1 MRAIVVMLLSSLS
14 LQAQP
19 KKEAL
24 WAPPKDDQQYR
35 KVVREPKDG
44 KLTIPMTL
52 HPMGVKIPLSRFYL
66 TPQYSEMKPGNRVP
80 TFMRAYMEQDNFY
93 TRELREKR
101 DILGDLVLEDLVAQI
116 KGNRELGSAMII
128 GGLAYR
134 KLDGDQLF
142 YTRGRPL
149 GDVDEGARQLTAD
162 WQIWFNIREDGIGT
176 LLPEVQKMREHATL
190 LKIRM
195 RYELGTGDFEKA
207 AYTARTFY
215 GLASSFETHPTLIGL
230 LVGIAIQSICLD
242 AVEEMI
248 QQPNCPNLYWSLTEI
263 PAHVLDSR
271 QAHGGE
277 RILSDTMFKPFT
289 DATGPMPESEI
300 YRLMKLYDVAGS
312 MTEVMNTSGV
322 SRLKYN
328 LDAPIRS
335 TDAKKV
341 AAARKLLVDTGMKA
355 DHVKSFSDLQA
366 IVTADI
372 RKYEL
377 LLDEVLITGSLP
389 FPDAMK
395 AGEAAEK
402 RLKDE
407 GGPIAQFFI
416 PTNRKVVAALAR
428 IQQRVAYLRVVEA
441 VRLYAHEHGGRLPA
455 KLADCTV
462 PIPLDPTTLKPF
474 DYTVRDGVA
483 MLSGGVASY
492 QPVDPR
498 ANRHYEIRV
507 KK

>member
-1 MRAIVVMLLSSLS
+1 MRAIVVLLLSGFA

-24 WAPPKDDQQYR
+24 YAPPKDETLYR

-44 KLTIPMTL
+44 QLTIPTTL
-52 HPMGVKIPLSRFYL
+52 HPAGVQRPLSRYYL
-66 TPQYSEMKPGNRVP
+66 TPQYHEMKPGNRVP

-93 TRELREKR
+93 SRELREKR

-116 KGNRELGSAMII
+116 KGNRELGSAMMI

-134 KLDGDQLF
+134 SLDQDQLF
-142 YTRGRPL
+142 HTRGRPL

-162 WQIWFNIREDGIGT
+162 WQIWFNLREDGIGT

-207 AYTARTFY
+207 IYTARTFH
-215 GLASSFETHPTLIGL
+215 GLASSFESHPTLIGL
-230 LVGIAIQSICLD
+230 LVGIAIQSIGLD
-242 AVEEMI
+242 AIEEMI

-263 PAHVLDSR
+263 PPYVLNSR
-271 QAHGGE
+271 MAHGGE
-277 RILSDTMFKPFT
+277 RILSEVMFKPFLE
-289 DATGPMPESEI
+289 ATGPMPETEI
-300 YRLMKLYDVAGS
+300 YRYMKLYDVAGA
-312 MTEVMNTSGV
+312 MTEFMNTTGV

-341 AAARKLLVDTGMKA
+341 AAARKLLADTGMKA
-355 DHVKSFSDLQA
+355 DRVKTFGDLQA

-377 LLDEVLITGSLP
+377 MLDEVLITGSLP
-389 FPDAMK
+389 FPDALK
-395 AGEAAEK
+395 TAEAAEK
-402 RLKDE
+402 RMKAD

-428 IQQRVAYLRVVEA
+428 IQQRVAYLRVLEA
-441 VRLYAHEHGGRLPA
+441 LRLYAHENGGRLPA
-455 KLADCTV
+455 KLAECPV
-462 PIPLDPTTLKPF
+462 PIPIDPTTLKPF
-474 DYTVRDGVA
+474 EYALGDGVA
-483 MLSGGVASY
+483 TLRGGLASDI
-492 QPVDPR
+492 PNNAM
-498 ANRHYEIRV
+498 ANRVYQIRV

>member
-1 MRAIVVMLLSSLS
+1 MNLLLAMLFS
-14 LQAQP
+14 AAAP
-19 KKEAL
+19 PPKEAL
-24 WAPPKDDQQYR
+24 WAPPKEEKQYR

-44 KLTIPMTL
+44 KLTIPLTL
-52 HPMGVKIPLSRFYL
+52 HPAGVKQPLSRYYL
-66 TPQYSEMKPGNRVP
+66 TPQYEEMKPGNRVP

-93 TRELREKR
+93 SRDLREKR
-101 DILGDLVLEDLVAQI
+101 DHLADLVLEDLVAQI
-116 KGNRELGSAMII
+116 KNNGELGGAMMI

-134 KLDGDQLF
+134 KLDRDQLF
-142 YTRGRPL
+142 YSRGRPL
-149 GDVDEGARQLTAD
+149 GDVDEGARQLSAD

-195 RYELGTGDFEKA
+195 RYELGTGDFDKA
-207 AYTARTFY
+207 IYTARTFY
-215 GLASSFETHPTLIGL
+215 GLSSSFESHPTLIGL
-230 LVGIAIQSICLD
+230 LVGIAIQSIGLD
-242 AVEEMI
+242 GVEEMI

-263 PAHVLDSR
+263 PAAVLNSR
-271 QAHGGE
+271 MAHGGE

-289 DATGPMPESEI
+289 DATGPMPETEI
-300 YRLMKLYDVAGS
+300 YRLLKLYDVAGS
-312 MTEVMNTSGV
+312 MTEFMNTSGV

-341 AAARKLLVDTGMKA
+341 AAARKLLIDTGTKA
-355 DHVKSFSDLQA
+355 DYVKSFTDLQA

-395 AGEAAEK
+395 VGTAAEK
-402 RLKDE
+402 RMKDE

-428 IQQRVAYLRVVEA
+428 VQQRVAYLRVVEA
-441 VRLYAHEHGGRLPA
+441 VRLYAHEHGGQLPA

-474 DYTVRDGVA
+474 EYAVRDGVA
-483 MLSGGVASY
+483 TLSGGIASF

>member
-1 MRAIVVMLLSSLS
+1 MRALVVLLLSGLA

-19 KKEAL
+19 KKAAL
-24 WAPPKDDQQYR
+24 WAPPKDEKTYR
-35 KVVREPKDG
+35 KVQREPKDG
-44 KLTIPMTL
+44 KLTIPVTM
-52 HPMGVKIPLSRFYL
+52 HPAGVKLPLSRYYL
-66 TPQYSEMKPGNRVP
+66 TPQYTEMMPGNRVP

-93 TRELREKR
+93 TRDLREKR
-101 DILGDLVLEDLVAQI
+101 DHLADLVLEDLVAQI
-116 KGNRELGSAMII
+116 KTNGELGSAMMI

-195 RYELGTGDFEKA
+195 RYEIGTGGFEKA
-207 AYTARTFY
+207 IYTARTFY

-242 AVEEMI
+242 AIEEMI

-263 PAHVLDSR
+263 PANVLNSR

-277 RILSDTMFKPFT
+277 RILSDVMFKPFL
-289 DATGPMPESEI
+289 DATGPMPETEI
-300 YRLMKLYDVAGS
+300 YRHMKMYDVAGS

-341 AAARKLLVDTGMKA
+341 AAARKLLTDTGMKA
-355 DHVKSFSDLQA
+355 ERVKSFTDLQA

-402 RLKDE
+402 RMKEE

-428 IQQRVAYLRVVEA
+428 IQQRVAYLRVLEA
-441 VRLYAHEHGGRLPA
+441 IRLYAHEHGGRLPE

-462 PIPLDPTTLKPF
+462 PIPMDPTTLKPF
-474 DYTVRDGVA
+474 VYVLRDGVA
-483 MLSGGVASY
+483 TLSGGIASF
-492 QPVDPR
+492 QPVDPK